1 MQSPQ
6 ALAKRRVLLDDSWGF
21 RVWQGEPNLMSAP
34 HQHTDVEVNFVL
46 SGFMRYFMAG
56 RYFTVP
62 SDQLVA
68 FWAGVPHSLVAMAE
82 STQCVWITVPVS
94 WVLAWGLQAPF
105 SSQLFEG
112 ALLSEASFEQAS
124 FDRALHLRWA
134 EDFQSGADECMR
146 IATLEIE
153 ARIRRLGLNAKASRE
168 IASPPTGSD
177 PFQRI
182 CSYVMA
188 HYTSD
193 IAADDVAKAVGL
205 HANYA
210 MAVFKKN
217 CGTSLGQYIAR
228 LRVWH
233 AQRLL
238 LTTDAKVLEVMFD
251 SGFRSASRFYETFA
265 KIAGH
270 SPRDYRAFH
279 RSIAG
284 LPRE

>member
-1 MQSPQ
+1 
-6 ALAKRRVLLDDSWGF
+6 
-21 RVWQGEPNLMSAP
+21 
-34 HQHTDVEVNFVL
+34 
-46 SGFMRYFMAG
+46 
-56 RYFTVP
+56 
-62 SDQLVA
+62 
-68 FWAGVPHSLVAMAE
+68 
-82 STQCVWITVPVS
+82 VWITIPVS
-94 WVLAWGLQAPF
+94 WFLAWGLHAPF
-105 SSQLFEG
+105 SSQLFAG
-112 ALLSEASFEQAS
+112 ALLSEVGPELRD

-134 EDFQSGADECMR
+134 EDFQSKSDDQIR

-153 ARIRRLGLNAKASRE
+153 ARIRRLGLSAKASRE
-168 IASPPTGSD
+168 LTPPATGPE
-177 PFQRI
+177 PFQRM

-188 HYTSD
+188 HYTDD
-193 IAADDVAKAVGL
+193 IAVEDVAKAVGL

-210 MAVFKKN
+210 MGVFKKN
-217 CGTSLGQYIAR
+217 CGASLGQYIAR

-238 LTTDAKVLEVMFD
+238 LTTDAKVLQVMLD

-279 RSIAG
+279 RNVAG